1 MNRNSDITLG
11 GRGEKLQRKQSRES
25 PLGGQVILRRKEE
38 RLKRAKCIGRAIKIE
53 QQSDM
58 KFTNGLKTRT

>member
-11 GRGEKLQRKQSRES
+11 GRGEKQQRKQSRES

-38 RLKRAKCIGRAIKIE
+38 RLKRAK
-53 QQSDM
+53 
-58 KFTNGLKTRT
+58 